1 MIQRRIEG
9 VRAEVDIRR
18 LLGVTAC
25 LGAALAAWAAAP
37 HAHGDS
43 GVVDLV
49 NKRLGLMQEVAAHKW
64 INGLPIEDLEREAA
78 VIQNASEVALGHGIE
93 VSATRELFRAQ
104 ISAAKEVQRYWFAQ
118 WHLADGPT
126 AARDLGAEVRP
137 ELLALGEQILEALAS
152 GRGSSDGSD
161 PASLNVEGLTPGS
174 RATVLRAIA
183 SVQRYR
189 HRLDQVL
196 RSGVLRIGTT
206 GDYAPFSHRDGEAGQ
221 LVGIDID
228 LGRDLAASLDVQ
240 PRFVLTSWPTLMS
253 DLAAGRFDI
262 AMSGV
267 SRALQRQRTGYFSDA
282 YHVGGKTPI
291 VRCEDRARFATIE
304 QIDHEDVR
312 VIVNPGGTNERFVD
326 ANIKRAQ
333 KLVHEDNR
341 TIFTA
346 LADGAADVMITDRVE
361 VTLQSATH
369 PGVLCAVS
377 EANLTY
383 QEKAYL
389 LPQDEAW
396 RSYVDAWLN
405 LKHRNGEVG
414 AAFARHLGGGSAT
427 DGESR

>member
-1 MIQRRIEG
+1 MKN
-9 VRAEVDIRR
+9 RR
-18 LLGVTAC
+18 LLCVTTC
-25 LGAALAAWAAAP
+25 LGAFLAVLAATPFAY
-37 HAHGDS
+37 GDS
-43 GVVDLV
+43 DIVDLV
-49 NKRLGLMQEVAAHKW
+49 SKRLGLMREVAAHKW

-78 VIQNASEVALGHGIE
+78 VIQNASEVALRHGTE

-118 WHLADGPT
+118 WHLADPPT

-137 ELLALGEQILEALAS
+137 ELLALGEQILAALAS
-152 GRGSSDGSD
+152 ATDGSGGSD
-161 PASLNVEGLTPGS
+161 PASLSVEGLTPGS
-174 RATVLRAIA
+174 RATLVRAIA

-240 PRFVLTSWPTLMS
+240 PRFVPTSWPTLMD

-291 VRCEDRARFATIE
+291 ARCEDRARFATLE

-326 ANIKRAQ
+326 ANIRRAQ

-346 LADGAADVMITDRVE
+346 LAEGAADVMITDRIE

-369 PGVLCAVS
+369 PDVLCAVS
-377 EANLTY
+377 EDNLTY

-405 LKHRNGEVG
+405 LKHRNGEVE
-414 AAFARHLGGGSAT
+414 AAFARHLDRGSAAE
-427 DGESR
+427 GESR